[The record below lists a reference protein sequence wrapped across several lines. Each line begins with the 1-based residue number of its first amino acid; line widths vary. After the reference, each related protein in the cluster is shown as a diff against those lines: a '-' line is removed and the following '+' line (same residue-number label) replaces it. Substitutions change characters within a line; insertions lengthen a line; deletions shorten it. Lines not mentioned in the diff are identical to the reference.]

1 MNDLTTAGDVPETGD
16 HGTLCIW
23 LIQALTVLVLG
34 ILMLTRP
41 ARTFV
46 VLTSFSPSSAASPV
60 S

>member
-1 MNDLTTAGDVPETGD
+1 MPLRQVIIGR
-16 HGTLCIW
+16 LCIW

-34 ILMLTRP
+34 ILMLARP
-41 ARTFV
+41 APTFV